1 MTRNANVRP
10 QLDAPADVQ
19 AAVSTARDYELPFA
33 VQATGHGTH
42 VACTGGLLL
51 KTTNMASVLVDPD
64 RRIARAGPGVRW
76 KDVIT
81 AAAGCGLAPLSG
93 SSPSV
98 GVVGYTLGGGMGW
111 LARAYG
117 VAADSVLRA
126 EIVDADGQLLTASR
140 EVRPD
145 LFWALRGGGSNFGV
159 VTALEFRLY
168 PVTTVYRGISYFPAE
183 RAADIL
189 GYCGWTSRVPDEMS
203 TAVLLTRISTA
214 ATVPEQLRGRRAV
227 GLKVL
232 YAGSAGEADRLLRP
246 LRDVAG
252 VPLLDGFNP
261 MPYADAAMGGTAAAY
276 LDMLNE
282 LPDPVIESL
291 IRAAGTADAPVPT
304 VEIRHWAGAIS
315 RPAPRGRPGG
325 PPRSAVLRNH
335 GFSAGRSDRCAGSA
349 PDG

>member
-1 MTRNANVRP
+1 M
-10 QLDAPADVQ
+10 
-19 AAVSTARDYELPFA
+19 PFA

-81 AAAGCGLAPLSG
+81 AAVGCGLAPLSG

-203 TAVLLTRISTA
+203 TAVLL
-214 ATVPEQLRGRRAV
+214 PGYLQ
-227 GLKVL
+227 
-232 YAGSAGEADRLLRP
+232 RP
-246 LRDVAG
+246 PSLSSC
-252 VPLLDGFNP
+252 
-261 MPYADAAMGGTAAAY
+261 AAA
-276 LDMLNE
+276 E
-282 LPDPVIESL
+282 PSVS
-291 IRAAGTADAPVPT
+291 RSSTQV
-304 VEIRHWAGAIS
+304 
-315 RPAPRGRPGG
+315 RPARRIGSSGRCGTSLECRCWTGSTRCRTRTPPWAALPRPT
-325 PPRSAVLRNH
+325 ST
-335 GFSAGRSDRCAGSA
+335 C
-349 PDG
+349 